1 MEKICKNCKKLYP
14 TEKTVCPKCG
24 EELIDSVNYYGVEYH
39 NGDKSAFDKIL
50 LSTQKTVGQKVSR
63 LIPNIEDQQD
73 CMQDIYIKLYKNIHS
88 FDPEKSDF
96 RVWFNELTINCI
108 RTFYK
113 KVKKNTEYTD
123 YIGEETE
130 KLDNPE
136 ARLLEYRFEMQQ
148 QDKIELINQIL
159 ASIPENQ
166 RICIVQYYFGEKKQ
180 KEIAE
185 ELGISIK
192 TVDSR
197 IRLGK
202 KAVEEKVVELEKKE
216 GIKLY
221 TLTPFL
227 LFLLLG
233 REVNAA
239 ELDLA
244 TAKEAIK
251 EGQPIKKTESK
262 STKTTTK
269 SKFLTTAAGK
279 ATVGVTAALVVI
291 GGGYALV
298 SNSKQDEKAAFAH
311 DQTEDKTKIEDDE
324 SISFV
329 PRKTEEPSD
338 EASEEV
344 PEETKEENISEET
357 STTDDTTQTSDSLLP
372 GDYPLTFKFSSG
384 AGGWGTELRM
394 NADGTFDG
402 YYYDYN
408 GGEVSDDYPYGTQN
422 FSKAKGSYYD
432 VQQIN
437 ETTYSFTISELSL
450 YGEEDSGVKDG
461 TNYSYSSDGTFPGFD
476 STTAGSKMLYYLTGT
491 SMEEIPEECIL
502 WLFNPDADS
511 DGKLDYN
518 VIYNEEGQEGFSEAD
533 LYYMR

>member
-1 MEKICKNCKKLYP
+1 MEKICRNCKELYP
-14 TEKTVCPKCG
+14 IEETVCPKCG

-113 KVKKNTEYTD
+113 KMKRNTEYTD

-298 SNSKQDEKAAFAH
+298 SYSKQDEKAAVAH
-311 DQTEDKTKIEDDE
+311 DQTEDKTTIEDDE

-329 PRKTEEPSD
+329 PSKTD

-344 PEETKEENISEET
+344 PEENTSEET
-357 STTDDTTQTSDSLLP
+357 PATDDTTQTSDSLLP
-372 GDYPLTFKFSSG
+372 GDYPLTFEFSSG

-432 VQQIN
+432 VKKIN

-491 SMEEIPEECIL
+491 PMEEIPEECIL
-502 WLFNPDADS
+502 WLFNPDADN